1 MSGQKNWLAENKLG
15 EYLMKGKQTLERIS

>member
-15 EYLMKGKQTLERIS
+15 EYLMKGK